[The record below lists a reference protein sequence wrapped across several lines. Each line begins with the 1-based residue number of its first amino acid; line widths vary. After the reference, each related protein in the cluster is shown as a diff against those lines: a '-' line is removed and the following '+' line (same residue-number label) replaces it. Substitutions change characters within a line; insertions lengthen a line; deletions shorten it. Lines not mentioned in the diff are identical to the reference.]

1 MNNNTFCPFVNGECR
16 SDCMFNIGHLVAVDR
31 GTSKCLIAVK
41 LSGIN
46 EYQQDQLYSQLKTF
60 SRKSIS
66 YFHIEND

>member
-16 SDCMFNIGHLVAVDR
+16 SDCMFNIGHLVATDR

-46 EYQQDQLYSQLKTF
+46 EYQQDQLTDIQNSLDK
-60 SRKSIS
+60 K
-66 YFHIEND
+66 N